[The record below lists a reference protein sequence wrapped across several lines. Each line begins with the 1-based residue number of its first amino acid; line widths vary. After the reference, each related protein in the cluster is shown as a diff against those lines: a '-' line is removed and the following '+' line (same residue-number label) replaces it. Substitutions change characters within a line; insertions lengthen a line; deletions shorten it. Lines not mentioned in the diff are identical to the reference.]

1 MPVQQQILLGWVTD
15 SDTVPVETGFS
26 YLVKQ
31 DGGYLLKQD
40 GGGFLLQESAGD
52 FLAKQDGSLFL
63 KQDGGYFTLQA
74 DTGLPRF
81 VLQAGG
87 SLLRQDGGYYLTQNP
102 LDAAGAGDLM
112 DPLGSAVT
120 DTNGNYITEPA

>member
-1 MPVQQQILLGWVTD
+1 MPVAQQILLGWVVN
-15 SDTVPVETGFS
+15 SDTVPIETGFS

-31 DGGYLLKQD
+31 DGGYFVKQD
-40 GGGFLLQESAGD
+40 GGGFLLQESSGN

-63 KQDGGYFTLQA
+63 KQDGSYFVLQS

-102 LDAAGAGDLM
+102 LDAATSDAVM

-120 DTNGNYITEPA
+120 DTNGNYISE